1 MLSPDEVSRIRLEV
15 TSIFKNLEGI
25 LIASVV
31 RRLCKGRGLSS
42 TNLWQ
47 LEKLNEA
54 DALRRELI
62 IAISKEYKTSSV
74 KEIENLIKAALRRAQ
89 NNDLVKIKDLD
100 VLKTDAEQLEAME
113 KSPELNRITEN
124 AIKACKNAMNLT
136 GTRAIEASI
145 KTYRDAVNKAYLEV
159 STGTFTMADAVKNA
173 VKEIG
178 ESGINIMKSA
188 GSFYTTYKV
197 GGKEA
202 VYPLDS
208 AIRRDIVTTLN
219 QSAGE
224 LTLSNC
230 AELGCDLV
238 ETSWHLGARHTE
250 NPRHPWSNHDAWQGK
265 VFSLS
270 GTSEKYPPF
279 KESTGYGEVDG
290 LCGINCRHSFS
301 PYYEEI
307 GLSDHREFPTEEENK
322 RHYQEQQTQRYYERN
337 IRQLK
342 REQIAY
348 RAGGYDKEA
357 RETQAKLNAV
367 TAKYNE
373 FLDKTGRTPITVLT
387 EVSGYHYIKAAGKF
401 ASNSNEESVNNALK
415 KLEQVERIPYKTLP
429 RPEGAEKAINEVG
442 VLDKE
447 NKSCSSLAL
456 AYVGRRSGLDVTDYR
471 GGLSCEVFAS
481 NEMIEHIANLKG
493 VDGILCR
500 GMDDFK
506 ISNEVLDKA
515 QEGKQYYFAAG
526 GHAAIIKKTKTGFSH
541 MFLQGGMNGNGFFN
555 RPKSELQKIF
565 GCKLRQEENIAVLID
580 IEKLGRN
587 NEFRKLL
594 EHINTKRALNV

>member
-1 MLSPDEVSRIRLEV
+1 MLSPEEVSRIRLEV

-89 NNDLVKIKDLD
+89 NNDLAKIKDLD
-100 VLKTDAEQLEAME
+100 AFKTDAEQLEAME
-113 KSPELNRITEN
+113 NSPELNRITEN

-197 GGKEA
+197 GGKEV

-307 GLSDHREFPTEEENK
+307 GLSDHTDFPTEEENE

-367 TAKYNE
+367 TAKYNA

-387 EVSGYHYIKAAGKF
+387 QVSGYHYIKAAETAGVKNGSF
-401 ASNSNEESVNNALK
+401 SKHVKERMKERSVTTQDIQKAMDNPLAKLSFPERGSVKYIGEETTVVVN
-415 KLEQVERIPYKTLP
+415 P
-429 RPEGAEKAINEVG
+429 
-442 VLDKE
+442 
-447 NKSCSSLAL
+447 
-456 AYVGRRSGLDVTDYR
+456 
-471 GGLSCEVFAS
+471 
-481 NEMIEHIANLKG
+481 
-493 VDGILCR
+493 
-500 GMDDFK
+500 
-506 ISNEVLDKA
+506 
-515 QEGKQYYFAAG
+515 
-526 GHAAIIKKTKTGFSH
+526 KTGVIITSY
-541 MFLQGGMNGNGFFN
+541 
-555 RPKSELQKIF
+555 PTSSDK
-565 GCKLRQEENIAVLID
+565 
-580 IEKLGRN
+580 
-587 NEFRKLL
+587 RKRY
-594 EHINTKRALNV
+594 KK

>member
-89 NNDLVKIKDLD
+89 NNDLEKIKDLD

-124 AIKACKNAMNLT
+124 AIKACKDAMNLT

-188 GSFYTTYKV
+188 GSFYTTYKI
-197 GGKEA
+197 GGKEV

-270 GTSEKYPPF
+270 GTSEKYPSF

-307 GLSDHREFPTEEENK
+307 GPADHREFPTEEENK

-357 RETQAKLNAV
+357 REAQAKLNAV
-367 TAKYNE
+367 TAKYNA

-387 EVSGYHYIKAAGKF
+387 QVSGYHYIKAAETAGVKNGSF
-401 ASNSNEESVNNALK
+401 SKHVKERMKERSVTTQDIQKAMDNPLAKLSFPERGSVKYIGEETTVVVN
-415 KLEQVERIPYKTLP
+415 P
-429 RPEGAEKAINEVG
+429 
-442 VLDKE
+442 
-447 NKSCSSLAL
+447 
-456 AYVGRRSGLDVTDYR
+456 
-471 GGLSCEVFAS
+471 
-481 NEMIEHIANLKG
+481 
-493 VDGILCR
+493 
-500 GMDDFK
+500 
-506 ISNEVLDKA
+506 
-515 QEGKQYYFAAG
+515 
-526 GHAAIIKKTKTGFSH
+526 KTGVIITSY
-541 MFLQGGMNGNGFFN
+541 
-555 RPKSELQKIF
+555 PTSSDK
-565 GCKLRQEENIAVLID
+565 
-580 IEKLGRN
+580 
-587 NEFRKLL
+587 RKRY
-594 EHINTKRALNV
+594 KK